1 VRREKTLRDEKQ
13 LVRRMQQ
20 GERQAFTEFV
30 DAYGSQVHRLV
41 RRYIANPSDAEDTT
55 QEIFVDLYR
64 SIGNFRGEAA
74 LSTWI
79 YRVTVNRC
87 LRVRQKT
94 SPEAVTYDE
103 HLLPEAKDWRGDP
116 ERCAAKQ
123 ELSAQVQ
130 GALGKLSEEHRDV
143 VVLHEMHGLTYQ
155 ECADVLNIPVGTV
168 KSRLSNAF
176 RRLRDSLRG
185 YVFSE
190 GMTRTETAMERT
202 R

>member
-1 VRREKTLRDEKQ
+1 LRDEKQ

-30 DAYGSQVHRLV
+30 DAYGAQVHRLV
-41 RRYIANPSDAEDTT
+41 RRYVENPTDAEDIT

-64 SIGNFRGEAA
+64 SIGGFRGESA

-87 LRVRQKT
+87 LRYRQKPL
-94 SPEAVTYDE
+94 PEAVAYDE
-103 HLLPEAKDWRGDP
+103 RTLPEQKDWRADP

-123 ELSAQVQ
+123 ELSEQVQ
-130 GALGKLSEEHRDV
+130 GALGKLTEEHRDV

-155 ECADVLNIPVGTV
+155 ECAEVLNIPVGTV

-176 RRLRDSLRG
+176 RRLRDSLQG

-190 GMTRTETAMERT
+190 GALRAEATMERT